1 MSGLNASLSLATQSI
16 LAQDGA
22 LQVTNNN
29 ISNVNTPGYSRQ
41 IVTLSTSASVN
52 NGNAVENGV
61 VLQGY
66 QSVRDQV
73 IQQNLQSQTSAGS
86 SADTQA
92 SALQLIQ
99 SSFTSSTT
107 DIGSSMSTL
116 FASISNLSTNPA
128 DPAARQAVLSAAGTL
143 TTSFHQA
150 SASLTQVA
158 SNANDQVTQ
167 NVAQINQLTGQIA
180 QVSKQISQ
188 VAPNGGNT
196 GSLEDQREQLVL
208 QLSKLTNVSETTT
221 ENGVTLTTGNGVP
234 LVVAGQ
240 SYSLQTKNGTDG
252 YTHVLSSSGQ
262 DITSS
267 LSGGSLGGSLQLRD
281 GTAAGLLNQLDTLA
295 NQFATAMNTAQSQ
308 GYDSKGAAGTN
319 LFTVP
324 GTVGGSAKAINVAIS
339 DPSGI
344 AASSDGSS
352 ASNGNVASLLGVQTA
367 ALPSGKSPVSG
378 YADLVFNVGN
388 AASVANANSSA
399 TKLSIQ
405 QLTDARSSVS
415 GVSVDEESANLI
427 RYQQAYQA
435 SARVISTI
443 NTLYSAVLNM
453 GTGGSF

>member
-29 ISNVNTPGYSRQ
+29 ISNANTPGYSRQ

-61 VLQGY
+61 VLQGF
-66 QSVRDQV
+66 QSVRSQV

-92 SALQLIQ
+92 SSLQLIQ
-99 SSFTSSTT
+99 SSFMSSTT
-107 DIGSSMSTL
+107 DIGSSMSAL
-116 FASISNLSTNPA
+116 FASISSLSTNPA
-128 DPAARQAVLSAAGTL
+128 DPATRQSVLSAAGTL
-143 TTSFHQA
+143 TTAFHQA
-150 SASLTQVA
+150 SASLTQAA
-158 SNANDQVTQ
+158 SNANDQVTRD
-167 NVAQINQLTGQIA
+167 VAQINQLTSQIA

-188 VAPNGGNT
+188 VKPNGET

-208 QLSKLTNVSETTT
+208 QLSKLTSVSETTT

-240 SYSLQTKNGTDG
+240 SYSLQTKTGADG
-252 YTHVLSSSGQ
+252 YKQVLSSGGQ
-262 DITSS
+262 DITST

-295 NQFATAMNTAQSQ
+295 NQFATAMNAAQSQ
-308 GYDSKGAAGTN
+308 GFDSAGAAGTN

-324 GTVGGSAKAINVAIS
+324 GTVTGSAKTITVALS
-339 DPSGI
+339 NASGI
-344 AASSDGSS
+344 AASSDGSP
-352 ASNGNVASLLGVQTA
+352 ASNGNVASLLGVETV
-367 ALPSGKSPVSG
+367 ALPSGKNPVSG

-388 AASVANANSSA
+388 AASVANTNSSA

-415 GVSVDEESANLI
+415 GVSIDEESANLI

-453 GTGGSF
+453 GTGGGF